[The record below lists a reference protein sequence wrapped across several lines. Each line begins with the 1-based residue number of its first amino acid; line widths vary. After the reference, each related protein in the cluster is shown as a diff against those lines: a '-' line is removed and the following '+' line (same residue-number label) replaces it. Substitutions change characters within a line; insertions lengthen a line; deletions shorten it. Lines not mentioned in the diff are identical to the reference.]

1 VNATADACRSQL
13 EQLLR
18 RDLTGWEGL
27 SHGCTEQ
34 DISQWLP
41 LLPGEGL
48 AHLGSDAVEYRFRV
62 VEAGG
67 LIEPVR
73 LYFSDRTLCLARTG
87 LWSTDRIECERVL
100 QGLGDPLDRLDLG
113 FGVQFIPGGEWV
125 YPAQGLTVA
134 VLPDTGLIAGVAAYR
149 PTDVDTYRRCFQE
162 SSPVREFPSPRHQN
176 PA

>member
-1 VNATADACRSQL
+1 MSATTDACKGRL

-27 SHGCTEQ
+27 SEGCAEQ
-34 DISQWLP
+34 DIAQWLP
-41 LLPGEGL
+41 LRPGEGL

-62 VEAGG
+62 AEAHG

-100 QGLGDPLDRLDLG
+100 RDLGDPPDRLDLV
-113 FGVQFIPGGEWV
+113 FGVQFIPGGEWL
-125 YPAQGLTVA
+125 YPARGLTVA
-134 VLPDTGLIAGVAAYR
+134 VLPDTGLIASVAAYR
-149 PTDVDTYRRCFQE
+149 PTSVDTYRRRFHD
-162 SSPVREFPSPRHQN
+162 SSLVREFPSPRHEN
-176 PA
+176 PT